1 MTAQPAGVAGDV
13 EDWEAMNGAYL
24 AAGLAWTRE
33 RLRGDDGDPGGDP
46 RNGDPGDGVTRG
58 GDPVGAAWWEAG
70 ARAEPAA
77 ALELLGDR
85 LGLSRFER
93 LVLMLAAATELDP
106 GIAGRCAQANG
117 NPMEAYPTLALA
129 LAMLPGATWDVVS
142 PQRPLRYWR
151 LIELDEPRAGALTAT
166 RMRIDER
173 IVSFLKGLNVMDER
187 LAPLVRSAGA
197 SLPPN
202 LPATHERAVAE
213 IVMALTEEG
222 SDEQPPVVE
231 LVGTDPAVRRGLAAC
246 AAERL
251 GRELY
256 EVTPERV
263 PQSPRELSDLI
274 RLWERETL
282 LLPVLLYGD
291 TAETA
296 REDAAGICALFEQV
310 RGLVLLGCRE
320 PLPLRSRRLRV
331 VDTPRPTSAEQE
343 VLWRELMAGD
353 TAAAARLAAQFDLSQ
368 LVIADVIRQVTHSGA
383 GVGGLWAACRAQTRP
398 RLDTLARRV
407 EPVADWDDLVLPDAE
422 RTMLRHLVD
431 QVRGRGTVLRSWG
444 MAERVTRGSAVTALF
459 AGGSGTGKTLAAEV
473 IAHELELDMYRVDLA
488 GVVSKYI
495 GETEQN
501 LRRVFDAAEE
511 GGALLVFDE
520 ADALFGKRSEV
531 KDSHD
536 RYANIEVSYLLARME
551 DYRGVAILATNL
563 RHALDDAFVRRLRF
577 IVTFPFPGPAER
589 ARLWARAFPAQA
601 PVAELDIGRLARLAA
616 SGGMIRNIALN
627 AAFCAAGRG
636 TEVTMELVLEMAR
649 IEFRKH
655 ERHVDDADFKVEAAT
670 A

>member
-1 MTAQPAGVAGDV
+1 MTAQPAGVTGDV
-13 EDWEAMNGAYL
+13 DDWEAMNGAYL

-33 RLRGDDGDPGGDP
+33 RLRAGGDP
-46 RNGDPGDGVTRG
+46 A
-58 GDPVGAAWWEAG
+58 GAAWWEAG
-70 ARAEPAA
+70 ARAEPPA

-106 GIAGRCAQANG
+106 GIAARCAEANG

-151 LIELDEPRAGALTAT
+151 LIELDEPRPLALTAT

-187 LAPLVRSAGA
+187 LTPLVRPVSA
-197 SLPPN
+197 SLPPG

-213 IVMALTEEG
+213 IVVALTEEG
-222 SDEQPPVVE
+222 SGEHPPVVE

-246 AAERL
+246 AAQRL

-282 LLPVLLYGD
+282 LLPVFLYGD
-291 TAETA
+291 TAETT
-296 REDAAGICALFEQV
+296 REDAAGICTLFEQV
-310 RGLVLLGCRE
+310 RGHVLLGCRE
-320 PLPLRSRRLRV
+320 LQPLRSRRLRV
-331 VDTPRPTSAEQE
+331 VDTPRPSSAEQE
-343 VLWRELMAGD
+343 VLWRELAAGD
-353 TAAAARLAAQFDLSQ
+353 TVARDTGAGDTVAVDAGAAARLAAQFDLSQ
-368 LVIADVIRQVTHSGA
+368 LVIADVVRQVTHSGA
-383 GVGGLWAACRAQTRP
+383 GAGGLWAACRAQTRP

-422 RTMLRHLVD
+422 RTLLRHLVD

-577 IVTFPFPGPAER
+577 IITFPFPGSAER
-589 ARLWARAFPAQA
+589 ARLWARAFPAHA

>member
-1 MTAQPAGVAGDV
+1 
-13 EDWEAMNGAYL
+13 
-24 AAGLAWTRE
+24 
-33 RLRGDDGDPGGDP
+33 
-46 RNGDPGDGVTRG
+46 
-58 GDPVGAAWWEAG
+58 
-70 ARAEPAA
+70 
-77 ALELLGDR
+77 
-85 LGLSRFER
+85 
-93 LVLMLAAATELDP
+93 MLAAATELDP
-106 GIAGRCAQANG
+106 TIAARCAEANG
-117 NPMEAYPTLALA
+117 NPLAVYPTLALA
-129 LAMLPGATWDVVS
+129 LAVLPGATWDVVS

-166 RMRIDER
+166 RIRIDER

-187 LAPLVRSAGA
+187 LAPFISPVAA
-197 SLPPN
+197 ELPVN

-213 IVMALTEEG
+213 IVVALTEERNG
-222 SDEQPPVVE
+222 GRPPAIE
-231 LVGTDPAVRRGLAAC
+231 LVGVDPAMRRGLAAS
-246 AAERL
+246 AAQRL

-263 PQSPRELSDLI
+263 PPGSLELSDLT

-282 LLPVLLYGD
+282 LLPVLLYAD
-291 TAETA
+291 TAEVP
-296 REDAAGICALFEQV
+296 REGTAGIDALLEQV
-310 RGLVLLGCRE
+310 RGHVLMGCRE
-320 PLPLRSRRLRV
+320 PRPLRSRRLRV
-331 VDTPRPTSAEQE
+331 VDTPRPTAGEQQA
-343 VLWRELMAGD
+343 LWQELLAGD
-353 TAAAARLAAQFDLSQ
+353 AQTASRLASEFDLGQ
-368 LVIADVIRQVTHSGA
+368 LVIADVVGQVQHSGA
-383 GVGGLWAACRAQTRP
+383 GVAGLWAACRAQTRP
-398 RLDTLARRV
+398 RLDTLARRI
-407 EPVADWDDLVLPDAE
+407 EPVARWDDLVLPDAE
-422 RTMLRHLVD
+422 LTLLHHIVD
-431 QVRGRGTVLRSWG
+431 QVRGRATVLRSWG
-444 MAERVTRGSAVTALF
+444 LAERVTRGSAVTALF

-511 GGALLVFDE
+511 GGTLLMFDE

-563 RHALDDAFVRRLRF
+563 RHALDDAFLRRLRF
-577 IVTFPFPGPAER
+577 IVTFPFPAPAER
-589 ARLWARAFPAQA
+589 ARLWARAFPARA
-601 PVAELDIGRLARLAA
+601 PVGDLDIERLAKLAA

-627 AAFCAAGRG
+627 AAFCAAGQG

-649 IEFRKH
+649 IEFRKL
-655 ERHVDDADFKVEAAT
+655 ERHVNDADFKVEAAT

>member
-1 MTAQPAGVAGDV
+1 MTAQPADV
-13 EDWEAMNGAYL
+13 ISDVGDWEAMNSSYL

-33 RLRGDDGDPGGDP
+33 RLGAGRGDP
-46 RNGDPGDGVTRG
+46 DGVR
-58 GDPVGAAWWEAG
+58 WWEAG
-70 ARAEPAA
+70 AEAEPPA
-77 ALELLGDR
+77 ALELLGDQ

-106 GIAGRCAQANG
+106 GIAAHCAEANG
-117 NPMEAYPTLALA
+117 NPLAAYPTLALA
-129 LAMLPGATWDVVS
+129 LTVLPEATWDVVS

-151 LIELDEPRAGALTAT
+151 LIELDEPRTDALTAT
-166 RMRIDER
+166 RIRIDER

-187 LAPLVRSAGA
+187 LAPVVHLVTAE
-197 SLPPN
+197 LPLT
-202 LPATHERAVAE
+202 LPATHQRAVAE
-213 IVMALTEEG
+213 IIMVLTEEG
-222 SDEQPPVVE
+222 NSQRPPVIE
-231 LVGTDPAVRRGLAAC
+231 LVGVDPAVRRGLAFT
-246 AAERL
+246 AAARL
-251 GRELY
+251 GCELY

-263 PQSPRELSDLI
+263 PSGTRELCDLA

-282 LLPVLLYGD
+282 LLPVLLYAD
-291 TAETA
+291 TAEVSRDGTTGI
-296 REDAAGICALFEQV
+296 DALCEQV
-310 RGLVLLGCRE
+310 RSRVLVGCRE
-320 PLPLRSRRLRV
+320 PRSLRSRPLRV
-331 VDTPRPTSAEQE
+331 VDTPRPTGDEQE
-343 VLWRELMAGD
+343 ALWRESLAGD
-353 TAAAARLAAQFDLSQ
+353 EAAASRLASGFDLSQ
-368 LVIADVIRQVTHSGA
+368 PVIADVVRQVEHSG
-383 GVGGLWAACRAQTRP
+383 VGARGLWAACRAQTRP

-407 EPVADWDDLVLPDAE
+407 EPAARWADLVLPDAE
-422 RTMLRHLVD
+422 FALLRHVVD
-431 QVRGRGTVLRSWG
+431 QVRGRALVRSWG
-444 MAERVTRGSAVTALF
+444 LADRVTRGSAVTALF
-459 AGGSGTGKTLAAEV
+459 AGGSGTGKSLAAEV
-473 IAHELELDMYRVDLA
+473 IAHELELDMYRIDLA

-511 GGALLVFDE
+511 GGALLMFDE

-531 KDSHD
+531 RDSHD

-563 RHALDDAFVRRLRF
+563 RHALDDAFLRRLRF

-601 PVAELDIGRLARLAA
+601 PVAELDIERLAALAA

-627 AAFCAAGRG
+627 AAFCAAGQE

-649 IEFRKH
+649 IEFRKLG
-655 ERHVDDADFKVEAAT
+655 RHVDDADFKVGTAT

>member
-1 MTAQPAGVAGDV
+1 MTAESADADT
-13 EDWEAMNGAYL
+13 WEAMNGAYL

-33 RLRGDDGDPGGDP
+33 RLGAGGDDP
-46 RNGDPGDGVTRG
+46 DGAR
-58 GDPVGAAWWEAG
+58 WWEAG
-70 ARAEPAA
+70 VQAEPAA

-93 LVLMLAAATELDP
+93 LVLMLAASTELDP
-106 GIAGRCAQANG
+106 SIAARCAEANG
-117 NPMEAYPTLALA
+117 NPWAAYPTLALA
-129 LAMLPGATWDVVS
+129 LTVLPEATWDVVS

-151 LIELDEPRAGALTAT
+151 LIELDEPRAEALTAT
-166 RMRIDER
+166 RIRIDER
-173 IVSFLKGLNVMDER
+173 IASFLKGLNVMDER
-187 LAPLVRSAGA
+187 LAPVVQPVTVTTGLPL
-197 SLPPN
+197 SLPT
-202 LPATHERAVAE
+202 THERAVAE
-213 IVMALTEEG
+213 IVVALTEDG
-222 SDEQPPVVE
+222 SGEHPPVIE
-231 LVGTDPAVRRGLAAC
+231 LVGADPAVRRGLAAS
-246 AAERL
+246 AAQRL

-256 EVTPERV
+256 EVTAERV
-263 PQSPRELSDLI
+263 PSSSRELCDLI

-282 LLPVLLYGD
+282 LLPVLLYAD
-291 TAETA
+291 IAEIS
-296 REDAAGICALFEQV
+296 REDSAGIDALCEQV
-310 RGLVLLGCRE
+310 RGHVLVACRE
-320 PLPLRSRRLRV
+320 PRPLRSRHLRV
-331 VDTPRPTSAEQE
+331 VDTPRPTAAEQE
-343 VLWRELMAGD
+343 ALWRELLAD
-353 TAAAARLAAQFDLSQ
+353 DAATASRLASGFDLSQ
-368 LVIADVIRQVTHSGA
+368 QVIADVVRQVQHSGA
-383 GVGGLWAACRAQTRP
+383 GSDGLWAACRAQTRP

-407 EPVADWDDLVLPDAE
+407 EPVACWDDLVLPDAE
-422 RTMLRHLVD
+422 LTLLRHIVD
-431 QVRGRGTVLRSWG
+431 QVRGRGTVMRSWG
-444 MAERVTRGSAVTALF
+444 LAERVTRGSAVTALF

-473 IAHELELDMYRVDLA
+473 IAHELDLDMYRIDLA

-495 GETEQN
+495 GETERN

-531 KDSHD
+531 RDSHD

-563 RHALDDAFVRRLRF
+563 RHALDDAFLRRLRF

-601 PVAELDIGRLARLAA
+601 PVAELDTERLARLAT

-649 IEFRKH
+649 IEFRKL
-655 ERHVDDADFKVEAAT
+655 ERHVNDADFTMEAAT

>member
-1 MTAQPAGVAGDV
+1 MKAREADVAGDV
-13 EDWEAMNGAYL
+13 DWETINGAYL

-33 RLRGDDGDPGGDP
+33 RLGADGDDRD
-46 RNGDPGDGVTRG
+46 VT
-58 GDPVGAAWWEAG
+58 PWWEPG
-70 ARAEPAA
+70 AQAEPAA

-93 LVLMLAAATELDP
+93 LVLLLAAATELDP
-106 GIAGRCAQANG
+106 SIASRCAKASG
-117 NPMEAYPTLALA
+117 NPMAAYPTLALA
-129 LAMLPGATWDVVS
+129 LATLPGATWDVVS

-151 LIELDEPRAGALTAT
+151 LIELDEPRAEALTAT

-187 LAPLVRSAGA
+187 LAPLVRPVTAG
-197 SLPPN
+197 LPLS

-213 IVMALTEEG
+213 IVVALTEGESG
-222 SDEQPPVVE
+222 EHPPVIE
-231 LVGTDPAVRRGLAAC
+231 LVGTDPAVRRGLAASAAQRVGLQLYEV
-246 AAERL
+246 AAERVPSNS
-251 GRELY
+251 REL
-256 EVTPERV
+256 P
-263 PQSPRELSDLI
+263 DLV
-274 RLWERETL
+274 RRWERETL
-282 LLPVLLYGD
+282 LLPVLLY
-291 TAETA
+291 A
-296 REDAAGICALFEQV
+296 DAAEVSRQDAAQIDTLLEQV
-310 RGLVLLGCRE
+310 RGHVLVGCRE
-320 PLPLRSRRLRV
+320 PRPLRSRRLRV
-331 VDTPRPTSAEQE
+331 VDTPRPTGEEQE
-343 VLWRELMAGD
+343 ALWRELLVD
-353 TAAAARLAAQFDLSQ
+353 DAATAARLASQFDLSQ
-368 LVIADVIRQVTHSGA
+368 LVIADVSGQVAHSGA
-383 GVGGLWAACRAQTRP
+383 GAPGLWAACRAQTRP

-407 EPVADWDDLVLPDAE
+407 EPMARWDDLILPEAE
-422 RTMLRHLVD
+422 LTLLRHIVD
-431 QVRGRGTVLRSWG
+431 QVRGRATVLRSWG
-444 MAERVTRGSAVTALF
+444 LAERVTRDSAVTALF

-473 IAHELELDMYRVDLA
+473 IAHELELDLYRIDLA

-551 DYRGVAILATNL
+551 DFRGVAILATNL
-563 RHALDDAFVRRLRF
+563 RHALDDAFLRRLRF

-601 PVAELDIGRLARLAA
+601 PVGELDIERLARLAA

-636 TEVTMELVLEMAR
+636 TKVTMELVLEMAR
-649 IEFRKH
+649 IEFRKV
-655 ERHVDDADFKVEAAT
+655 ERHVNDADFTIEAAT
-670 A
+670 P